1 MDTYGNQAPGDHH
14 GEDRFCPQCGAQMP
28 IGDQFCRSCGEK
40 LTDGP
45 SAKAAKAE
53 KSGHKKVWLPVA
65 VAILLIFAVVVFSQG
80 SGGQSAVVE
89 DVKSVAFGQDA
100 PFETM
105 IERSCDN
112 IQWSQEKLDDN
123 VYQVEVSGTMQAI
136 KYHSELEGTPFYFT
150 LVATYHGD
158 TVYAEL
164 RDGSCDGA
172 VSQKAYER
180 LALYYKLQTGEVGYV
195 NGNIAFSD
203 VADQYDDPETYE
215 TARAKENTPNSV
227 NDTREKIAWRLFEGS
242 YQSRS
247 EYEQYVIDGYYS
259 LNLVQV
265 SYDQFISEHPEYST
279 AYYRTNILG
288 LGSENT
294 PAENTDVPDIPQGL
308 GRDWLM
314 ENFFPGVSY
323 DALPAIFKQE
333 IDNYAAA
340 SDPTDFVDA
349 LITDTYVDT
358 FALDLIANEIFS
370 QSFYD
375 LEWSDQC
382 MMILWYCMAYNDGVS
397 FEDFCYSSNDYLGY

>member
-1 MDTYGNQAPGDHH
+1 MPAG
-14 GEDRFCPQCGAQMP
+14 DRFCRNCGA
-28 IGDQFCRSCGEK
+28 K
-40 LTDGP
+40 LADEP
-45 SAKAAKAE
+45 SPKTRQ
-53 KSGHKKVWLPVA
+53 SSHKKVWFPVA
-65 VAILLIFAVVVFSQG
+65 AVIVLIFAAVMFSQNF
-80 SGGQSAVVE
+80 SGQSAVVE
-89 DVKSVAFGQDA
+89 DVKSVVFGQDA
-100 PFETM
+100 PFGTM
-105 IERSCDN
+105 IERTCDN
-112 IQWSQEKLDDN
+112 IQWSQEKMDDN

-136 KYHSELEGTPFYFT
+136 KYHSELEGIPFYFT
-150 LVATYHGD
+150 LIATYHGD

-203 VADQYDDPETYE
+203 VADQYDDPAAYE
-215 TARAKENTPNSV
+215 AARAKENTPNNV

-265 SYDQFISEHPEYST
+265 SYNQFISDYPEYST

-288 LGSENT
+288 LGNENVPT
-294 PAENTDVPDIPQGL
+294 GNTDTPEISQGL
-308 GRDWLM
+308 GRDRLM
-314 ENFFPGVSY
+314 ETFFPGVSY
-323 DALPAIFKQE
+323 DILPAVFKQE

-340 SDPTDFVDA
+340 SDSTDFVDA
-349 LITDTYVDT
+349 LITDTYVDI
-358 FALDLIANEIFS
+358 FDLDLIANEILS

-375 LEWSDQC
+375 LEESDQC

-397 FEDFCYSSNDYLGY
+397 FVDFCYNSSDYLGY